1 MIHLLTGADE
11 RFSPGLLVTASS
23 ALLAIDSSTPVT
35 IHVMDGGLRRQSVDD
50 LWSVCLA
57 INPNCEIQI
66 VRVET
71 ARFQTFRPG
80 LRNSRMYYAR
90 LHMGSFLSASRVIY
104 LDSDILVLSDLAA
117 LWRQPMNGKTV
128 LACGDRTYAQLG
140 EDCPWPLDPGER
152 SLPYFNSGFM
162 VVDLDKWREGNL
174 EEQALELAAGP
185 TSYQWHDQTI
195 LNYVLRGRIEIL
207 EQGLNW
213 QYESLPS
220 GGIRDFNLHYSTG
233 RKPWSY
239 WGLDA
244 RFRIWRAFYSA
255 ADKSTLGLFLERREA
270 TGLAYGLLEG
280 TIRRR
285 RELRLCY
292 LAGILFQ
299 RKFAHGQKKAA
310 LDGLYDYYATGLGS
324 PSGDRDVNPQD
335 PVITEIMQ
343 KLQHPRQSGPANH

>member
-23 ALLAIDSSTPVT
+23 ALLAIDLSTPVT
-35 IHVMDGGLRRQSVDD
+35 IHVMDGGLRQQSIDD
-50 LWSVCLA
+50 LRTVCLA
-57 INPNCEIQI
+57 INPMCEIQI
-66 VRVET
+66 FRVET
-71 ARFQTFRPG
+71 ARFRTFRPG

-117 LWRQPMNGKTV
+117 LWRQPMNGKTG
-128 LACGDRTYAQLG
+128 LACGDRTYVQLG

-174 EEQALELAAGP
+174 EKHALELAAGP

-207 EQGLNW
+207 EQSFNW

-220 GGIRDFNLHYSTG
+220 RGIRDLNLHYSTG

-255 ADKSTLGLFLERREA
+255 NGKNPLGLFLERCEA
-270 TGLAYGLLEG
+270 TGFAFGLFEG
-280 TIRRR
+280 SIRRNHGLR
-285 RELRLCY
+285 RGY
-292 LAGILFQ
+292 LAWVSFRRRLAQGRQ
-299 RKFAHGQKKAA
+299 KAA

-324 PSGDRDVNPQD
+324 SSGDQDVNPRD
-335 PVITEIMQ
+335 PDVAEIMQ
-343 KLQHPRQSGPANH
+343 KLQHRHQRGTVNH